1 MRLLLL
7 AAAAQALAAPKT
19 GAYQRTSSTTKNII
33 STLTKVVNL
42 QGGRGEADLAPRAR
56 QFDTLS
62 GAAVKE
68 GLAVDF
74 GNEYLWSGKITPEL
88 YDEDCVFTDPTL
100 SRGLRTFEANL
111 ANLDF
116 WIESLVPEGRR
127 RVDLFD
133 LALVPGAT
141 DRVRAK
147 WRMLGALRLPWG
159 PVLDLNGTTTYTLGG
174 DGGRISSYDET
185 WDMTAGDALGQLLR
199 PGATTRI
206 KEPPF
211 WPGRATGAA
220 PPAPGVTFGAGAPT
234 FVVLPGF
241 GNDKVDY
248 SEPLGLGEECGLVLT
263 KGIFDKDFF
272 VSQTAA
278 ADSPA
283 FSWYADAVRATLAGV
298 DGDVV
303 LVGHSAGGWLARA
316 ACLDAAVAARVA
328 GVVTLGSLHRPP
340 PGVEC
345 ATRAVAAVFT
355 PADAG
360 HFGDAYRRRRPSGAG
375 PERVAAAASARA
387 SIETLAKRPSLGPE
401 TPIDGGR
408 QRRAGGLGP
417 LGRVRALGEP
427 AHHEPPAG
435 VALGSGSLHSPTLS
449 RLRPGRPPASA
460 PGKARPRRPGPA
472 VVDRKGRVKVYD
484 ECDGRAFFRPPTS
497 HARRTFWQIK
507 RAVDDRTPRTPPQSR
522 ARRIRRKTEMTDRW
536 EGARERCAWGALLPA
551 LAAARFAARIG
562 ATFAAERAR
571 RRDNGAASLLAAWL
585 RFRMLT
591 RHAARYGAVL
601 SKLRAK
607 RSFVEGAR
615 RWRRRHAVDRLRH
628 VLLLFRDN
636 NNRLSNMIGRFRRR
650 VRLMQRLVRR
660 WLGCL
665 QARSDI
671 LMALWL
677 RAECEIAAD
686 AAFHAADAPPGV
698 ALEDSV
704 PERSRPRGL
713 GTYLMAVLA
722 RHRRAGAAVRGS
734 ILPRGEDGLAPSQSI
749 LNVRRRLRKSK
760 AKHALEQ
767 RKTHSRAHRAHQRRA
782 GVESTISHHTHFW
795 ATLNRE
801 RRTIALLL
809 AGPACGD
816 AAMKAEVAALMGARR
831 SAFFRRL
838 EASRL
843 AEGTATTQIFGR
855 NEARRPRGRRTGAAR
870 PSPRRWASPRCPRRR
885 GHATTAHAACA
896 VAPKFFFYREFLSG
910 HGGAGALRAATRAP
924 RELPAAARRS
934 ASRTNIDEGG
944 AIAEI
949 LAARGSRPPSSAS
962 AAARRGGGGPPRRA
976 RGRAPPAGA
985 AAAARVAR
993 REAAPDPRRP
1003 MPIESPRRPVDPP
1016 EDDGRERTGAMLFW
1030 TVVVLSALVAIVLIL
1045 RPVLLREARKPD
1057 TTKYYTVGLS
1067 VLVDVGVLDAASAS
1081 LAVDVSSVA
1090 NPRVLATGS
1099 GCAVSYAINGTTLV
1113 IAGAANASRTLALRR
1128 GRRDHASSPRRKQAT
1143 RALRATVVVR

>member
-1 MRLLLL
+1 M
-7 AAAAQALAAPKT
+7 
-19 GAYQRTSSTTKNII
+19 
-33 STLTKVVNL
+33 
-42 QGGRGEADLAPRAR
+42 
-56 QFDTLS
+56 
-62 GAAVKE
+62 
-68 GLAVDF
+68 
-74 GNEYLWSGKITPEL
+74 
-88 YDEDCVFTDPTL
+88 
-100 SRGLRTFEANL
+100 
-111 ANLDF
+111 
-116 WIESLVPEGRR
+116 
-127 RVDLFD
+127 
-133 LALVPGAT
+133 
-141 DRVRAK
+141 
-147 WRMLGALRLPWG
+147 
-159 PVLDLNGTTTYTLGG
+159 
-174 DGGRISSYDET
+174 
-185 WDMTAGDALGQLLR
+185 
-199 PGATTRI
+199 
-206 KEPPF
+206 
-211 WPGRATGAA
+211 
-220 PPAPGVTFGAGAPT
+220 
-234 FVVLPGF
+234 
-241 GNDKVDY
+241 
-248 SEPLGLGEECGLVLT
+248 
-263 KGIFDKDFF
+263 
-272 VSQTAA
+272 
-278 ADSPA
+278 
-283 FSWYADAVRATLAGV
+283 
-298 DGDVV
+298 
-303 LVGHSAGGWLARA
+303 
-316 ACLDAAVAARVA
+316 VAANAGQADWGHWVA
-328 GVVTLGSLHRPP
+328 FAPWVSPLITSHPP
-340 PGVEC
+340 EWL
-345 ATRAVAAVFT
+345 R
-355 PADAG
+355 
-360 HFGDAYRRRRPSGAG
+360 
-375 PERVAAAASARA
+375 
-387 SIETLAKRPSLGPE
+387 
-401 TPIDGGR
+401 
-408 QRRAGGLGP
+408 
-417 LGRVRALGEP
+417 
-427 AHHEPPAG
+427 
-435 VALGSGSLHSPTLS
+435 GSGSLHSPTLS

-460 PGKARPRRPGPA
+460 PGKARPRRPGPRV

-484 ECDGRAFFRPPTS
+484 DGDGRAFFRPPTS
-497 HARRTFWQIK
+497 HARKTLFQIK
-507 RAVDDRTPRTPPQSR
+507 RSVDDRTPRTPPVRRRPPPPPPPPPRSRPSSRASSPRQSFAGDRPTPPPSTPAGTPRASDARVREARMRRASAVALEQSR
-522 ARRIRRKTEMTDRW
+522 VLGRIRRKTEMTDRW
-536 EGARERCAWGALLPA
+536 EGAREALRVGRALLPA

-801 RRTIALLL
+801 RRTIVAADLLEASAASAVRHAVEALLL

-855 NEARRPRGRRTGAAR
+855 NEARRWLGGDEIAYAKRGSGYTIQLRSSEAAR
-870 PSPRRWASPRCPRRR
+870 ATHRRR
-885 GHATTAHAACA
+885 ASVAAALGVAAVPAEKKEHATTAHAAAA
-896 VAPKFFFYREFLSG
+896 VAPKFFFYREFL
-910 HGGAGALRAATRAP
+910 GAAAMADAVRARCAATHARHANYPPPRAP
-924 RELPAAARRS
+924 KRL
-934 ASRTNIDEGG
+934 SRTNIDEGG

-949 LAARGSRPPSSAS
+949 LAARGSP
-962 AAARRGGGGPPRRA
+962 AAVLGEEQ
-976 RGRAPPAGA
+976 PPAAPADPLGA
-985 AAAARVAR
+985 AAAARSPGR
-993 REAAPDPRRP
+993 APGDP
-1003 MPIESPRRPVDPP
+1003 
-1016 EDDGRERTGAMLFW
+1016 L
-1030 TVVVLSALVAIVLIL
+1030 
-1045 RPVLLREARKPD
+1045 
-1057 TTKYYTVGLS
+1057 
-1067 VLVDVGVLDAASAS
+1067 
-1081 LAVDVSSVA
+1081 
-1090 NPRVLATGS
+1090 
-1099 GCAVSYAINGTTLV
+1099 
-1113 IAGAANASRTLALRR
+1113 GAAAAARAS
-1128 GRRDHASSPRRKQAT
+1128 P
-1143 RALRATVVVR
+1143 